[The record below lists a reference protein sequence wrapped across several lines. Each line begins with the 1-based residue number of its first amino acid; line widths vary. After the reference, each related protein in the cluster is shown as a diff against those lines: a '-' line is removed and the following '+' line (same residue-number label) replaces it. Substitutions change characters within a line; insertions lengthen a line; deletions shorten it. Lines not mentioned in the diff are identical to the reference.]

1 MYCTRCGA
9 TVNDGAEV
17 CPACGT
23 PVPASGTPVAANQTA
38 PAGVAVPNYMVLSI
52 LSTVFCC
59 LIGGIVA
66 IVYSSQVNFKLAQG
80 DIKGAKAASKMA
92 KIWLIVNLA
101 LGLLL
106 YALLTF
112 VLAGVVIPIHMRNR
126 RQAQAATCIS
136 NMKMIRAAGESW
148 LMTHSAMTAPT
159 MSDLCGPE
167 SSKYIKTEPT
177 CPTDGSRYSISLKD
191 DDTINVKCG
200 SGDPKHVL
208 PRSGYGYGY

>member
-1 MYCTRCGA
+1 MYCTRCGVP
-9 TVNDGAEV
+9 VNDGAEV

-23 PVPASGTPVAANQTA
+23 PVAANQAA
-38 PAGVAVPNYMVLSI
+38 PAGVTVPNYMIWSI

-66 IVYSSQVNFKLAQG
+66 IVFSSQVNAKLAQG

-101 LGLLL
+101 VGLLL
-106 YALLTF
+106 YALLTL
-112 VLAGVVIPIHMRNR
+112 VLTCVAIPNFLRYR
-126 RQAQAATCIS
+126 SESQAAACIS
-136 NMKMIRAAGESW
+136 NMKMIQTAGEYW
-148 LMTHSAMTAPT
+148 LMNHSATTAPT

-167 SSKYIKTEPT
+167 SYIKTEPT
-177 CPTDGSRYSISLKD
+177 CPTDGSRYSIRLD
-191 DDTINVKCG
+191 DGTINVKCG